1 MKTEITKKR
10 LLKILDNLFTWAVDH
25 DQEFYECFIAAS
37 GITSK
42 ELNELGGNIIVEG
55 DKE

>member
-1 MKTEITKKR
+1 MKKELTKKR

-25 DQEFYECFIAAS
+25 DQEFYECFIAA
-37 GITSK
+37 GDITSK
-42 ELNELGGNIIVEG
+42 ELNEISGNIIVEE

>member
-42 ELNELGGNIIVEG
+42 ELNELGGNIIVEE

>member
-10 LLKILDNLFTWAVDH
+10 LLKILDSLFTWAVDH

-37 GITSK
+37 DITSK
-42 ELNELGGNIIVEG
+42 ELNELGGNIIVEE